1 MKREALTLPEEA
13 LQSLPSSSVLMEN
26 HPANGSGT
34 PFYDHLKVA
43 TDGRGKIS
51 IYPVFPGI
59 ELSWLLFQAGQASFH
74 HAASPHV
81 LEISYCYCG
90 RVGWDLK
97 EGMSVYLGAG
107 DLTLHSTDCC
117 ADSVMRFPLGC
128 YEGITLS
135 IDLDR
140 LSENCPCILR
150 EAGLKPEALYE
161 KFCVPR
167 ESCALPA
174 CEETEWIFAPLCGLP
189 EPLRLPYFKLKAQ
202 ELLLYLDR
210 LDPSAA
216 REKSIARY
224 SSSQTE
230 LIREIHDRLTR
241 HPEQRFTIEELSR
254 EYLINTSSLKSLFK
268 AVYGQP
274 IAAYM
279 KEYRIHR
286 AMELLRQSED
296 PISQIAAALGYESA
310 GKFTRAFQDV
320 AHVLPSEYRKQ
331 VRGQK
336 LLRT

>member
-13 LQSLPSSSVLMEN
+13 LQFLPSSSVLMEN

-117 ADSVMRFPLGC
+117 ADSVMRFPLGR

-135 IDLDR
+135 VDLDR

-161 KFCVPR
+161 KFCISR

-189 EPLRLPYFKLKAQ
+189 EPLRLPHFKLKAQ

-224 SSSQTE
+224 SSSQTD

-286 AMELLRQSED
+286 AMELLRQSEE

-336 LLRT
+336 MLRT